1 MPSIFSEV
9 TSKALAQYLDKRE
22 YDKKYFQTFFP
33 LKYTPWLDYETLI
46 GEKSIAAASVVSY
59 NSSAPESTRRTIKK
73 LTGSI
78 PAIRVKRILDEK
90 KINEYNVLKATVK
103 PTGDMTALFDIV
115 YNDVDFVVNSI
126 LERMEWLALKA
137 LTQFEIS
144 LTIDN
149 NARGIITEA
158 DINFGLEST
167 HKKVCTGATK
177 YWDNT
182 NKTTNDPIA
191 DIVRIC
197 SAARKAGVKIR
208 YIVMNASKFVDFKNS
223 DSVKDYIYGVM
234 ISSAGLTPTTP
245 PTLELVNKMM
255 TESGL
260 PKIIVID
267 EYIQVEDIDHNFS
280 GLDPL
285 ESATGVDKLVTFLSD
300 LKMGDMLFG
309 PIAAET
315 NPLKDVDQHKVG
327 NILVQVFGESDPVR
341 QFTVGLTNV
350 FPSYNKID
358 EAWSLNTESHT
369 TW

>member
-90 KINEYNVLKATVK
+90 KINEYNVLKATIK
-103 PTGDMTALFDIV
+103 PTGDMNALLDIV

-144 LTIDN
+144 LTVDN
-149 NARGIITEA
+149 NARGIVTESN
-158 DINFGLEST
+158 INFGLEST
-167 HKKVCTGATK
+167 HKEVCTAADQ
-177 YWDNT
+177 YWDNA
-182 NKTTNDPIA
+182 NKATNDPIA

-197 SAARKAGVKIR
+197 SEARQAGVKIR

-223 DSVKDYIYGVM
+223 TAVKNYIYGVM
-234 ISSAGLTPTTP
+234 ITSAGLTPTTP

-285 ESATGVDKLVTFLSD
+285 EDSTGADKLVTFLSD
-300 LKMGDMLFG
+300 LKMGDMLYG

-350 FPSYNKID
+350 FPSYSRID
-358 EAWSLNTESHT
+358 EAWSLNSESHA